1 MATVAGM
8 SPAPSAAQP
17 VAGPGKVP
25 VSLPPV
31 IDRPGVEAVQLVSWP
46 FTAMVVAPPESVS
59 GGENETLAVR
69 EHITW
74 PGAGPLNFGGVPCM
88 GSTRVLEVR
97 LPDWPTAVQ
106 FVASTQATP
115 PRPEAGGFP
124 RFGLV

>member
-31 IDRPGVEAVQLVSWP
+31 IDRPGVEAVQLVSAP

-69 EHITW
+69 EHVTW
-74 PGAGPLNFGGVPCM
+74 PGAGPLNFGGVPFID
-88 GSTRVLEVR
+88 STSVFEEL
-97 LPDWPTAVQ
+97 LPELPTAVQ
-106 FVASTQATP
+106 
-115 PRPEAGGFP
+115 
-124 RFGLV
+124 LVGPT